1 MIRSENVL
9 QYLMFFDDK
18 CTFKSLCVFVP
29 ASLKF
34 ERDEFNQRALQE
46 LQKYVCVCLRVFVC
60 VCLGICVCMS
70 WYRSVLQKALQRF

>member
-46 LQKYVCVCLRVFVC
+46 LQKYVCVCLC
-60 VCLGICVCMS
+60 T
-70 WYRSVLQKALQRF
+70 